1 MAVPSLP
8 TYPQTEADFMVG
20 LNSDS
25 YDADTNPKGF
35 ADGGHIPLF
44 PETTAALAVLATY
57 FHDLGDVLQAIAE
70 QVETDAASAA
80 AGSGTEAT
88 AAAIRSGVNA
98 NYMSVRR
105 LYAANVPVVLADAA
119 TIAWDMSTGIDFEV
133 TLGAAGRA
141 MANPTNK
148 VAGKNG
154 VLRVKQDAT
163 GGRTI
168 TSWGTDFIWIGGEPT
183 WPAAA
188 NARSLIAYIVGADGK
203 VELSFAGSSA

>member
-1 MAVPSLP
+1 M
-8 TYPQTEADFMVG
+8 TG
-20 LNSDS
+20 LNSGS
-25 YDADTNPKGF
+25 YDPATNSKGF
-35 ADGGHIPLF
+35 ADGGHISLF
-44 PETTAALAVLATY
+44 PETFAAFIVVMAYVQA
-57 FHDLGDVLQAIAE
+57 LGDVLKTMAD
-70 QVETDAASAA
+70 QVQTDAASAA

-88 AAAIRSGVNA
+88 AAAMRSGVNA

-105 LYAANVPVVLADAA
+105 LYAANVPVILTDAA
-119 TIAWDMSTGIDFEV
+119 SIAWDMSTGIDFEV
-133 TLGAAGRA
+133 TLGAAGRT

-168 TSWGTDFIWIGGEPT
+168 TSWGTDFIWIGGEPS

-203 VELSFAGSSA
+203 IELSFAGSSA